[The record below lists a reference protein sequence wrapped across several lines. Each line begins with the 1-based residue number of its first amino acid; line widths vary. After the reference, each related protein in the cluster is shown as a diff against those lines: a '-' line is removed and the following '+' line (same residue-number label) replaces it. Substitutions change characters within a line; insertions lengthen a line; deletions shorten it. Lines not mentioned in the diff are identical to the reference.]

1 MDGGPTAVGSK
12 TGERTQLAEGTELLG
27 AYQGS
32 GSIAVPYLV
41 RRHDGALLQVTH
53 LIHAVATHTDGNR
66 GNAEIAARVGADV
79 GRTLTAQ
86 DVAYLYAEK
95 LRPAGLL
102 QGDPDQT
109 QEPSANTP
117 ALLALSLRSKVLP
130 DRWVKVA
137 TGLLTPLF
145 WSPVVLAVLA
155 TVSGVSAWLLVGA
168 HVSQGIAQVLA
179 TPAWLLVVAGLTI
192 LSGGFHELGHATAC
206 RYGGARPGVIGVGL
220 YLIWPAFYNDLTDS
234 YRLSRRGRLRADLGG
249 VYFNGVFI
257 LALAAAY
264 GVTGFRPLLVAI
276 AVQYLVVFHQ
286 FIPFLRLD
294 GYYLVSDLTGVPD
307 LFARIRPVLSSLAHG
322 RRPNTTLS
330 DLKTGARIGVVA
342 WVLLTVPALLAGM
355 ALLLARLPVAAA
367 MGRASFTEHSALFI
381 AAWRAGDP
389 AGAAVSSLQLIVLLL
404 PLVGITVSGARLGA
418 WAVRRRRNAH
428 VTPQDHRLPA
438 TCRVAPPP
446 SPGHPTIR
454 ASTAPSPLTAA
465 NLDWLP
471 GPRLSAAW
479 IYRSWR
485 CDAPNHIPP
494 ALQDAHHPT
503 RRLSRAAFL
512 PPTATLLPQRPPPI
526 QPHTVSG
533 PAPATRWPPGPWRRL
548 GPPLALLTRALSHQQ
563 KHDRPAG
570 VPAAEER
577 MWFLHPE
584 TAVRGGARQPVWL
597 IETHLHN
604 PAASLPTP
612 PADRNTRT
620 LLSPGAIPRSG
631 GPTEH
636 MR

>member
-1 MDGGPTAVGSK
+1 MDGCQTADGSNSK
-12 TGERTQLAEGTELLG
+12 TGGEPTKLAAGTELLG

-53 LIHAVATHTDGNR
+53 LIHAVATYTDGKR
-66 GNAEIAARVGADV
+66 GNADIAARVGVDV

-95 LRPAGLL
+95 LQPAGLL
-102 QGDPDQT
+102 QDDPDQT
-109 QEPSANTP
+109 QEPAGTP

-130 DRWVKVA
+130 DRWVTVA
-137 TGLLTPLF
+137 TSVLTPLF
-145 WSPVVLAVLA
+145 WPPVVLAVLT
-155 TVSGVSAWLLVGA
+155 TVTGVSAWLLVGA
-168 HVSQGIAQVLA
+168 PVTQGIAQVLA

-257 LALAAAY
+257 FALAAAY

-276 AVQYLVVFHQ
+276 AVQYLVVVHQ

-322 RRPNTTLS
+322 RRPNAALS
-330 DLKTGARIGVVA
+330 DLRTGARIGVVA
-342 WVLLTVPALLAGM
+342 WVLLTVPALLAGV
-355 ALLLARLPVAAA
+355 AVLLARLPVAAA

-404 PLVGITVSGARLGA
+404 PLIGITVSGARLLT
-418 WAVRRRRNAH
+418 WAARRHRNAH
-428 VTPQDHRLPA
+428 HRISGCQPPGGRTRPDHQG
-438 TCRVAPPP
+438 TPP
-446 SPGHPTIR
+446 SG
-454 ASTAPSPLTAA
+454 
-465 NLDWLP
+465 
-471 GPRLSAAW
+471 
-479 IYRSWR
+479 
-485 CDAPNHIPP
+485 
-494 ALQDAHHPT
+494 
-503 RRLSRAAFL
+503 
-512 PPTATLLPQRPPPI
+512 RPP
-526 QPHTVSG
+526 
-533 PAPATRWPPGPWRRL
+533 RR
-548 GPPLALLTRALSHQQ
+548 
-563 KHDRPAG
+563 
-570 VPAAEER
+570 
-577 MWFLHPE
+577 
-584 TAVRGGARQPVWL
+584 
-597 IETHLHN
+597 
-604 PAASLPTP
+604 
-612 PADRNTRT
+612 
-620 LLSPGAIPRSG
+620 IP
-631 GPTEH
+631 
-636 MR
+636 